1 LSDFQLKCYANLVNS
16 PSQFTSTNPITI
28 PNPFHAGAD
37 NNKPANSQQKSNRS
51 PRRKKKPQ
59 EVTKLKIASA

>member
-1 LSDFQLKCYANLVNS
+1 MQIHVDFQ
-16 PSQFTSTNPITI
+16 SQFSPQNPITI
-28 PNPFHAGAD
+28 PNPSYTGAD

-59 EVTKLKIASA
+59 EVTKLKIAFKTSA